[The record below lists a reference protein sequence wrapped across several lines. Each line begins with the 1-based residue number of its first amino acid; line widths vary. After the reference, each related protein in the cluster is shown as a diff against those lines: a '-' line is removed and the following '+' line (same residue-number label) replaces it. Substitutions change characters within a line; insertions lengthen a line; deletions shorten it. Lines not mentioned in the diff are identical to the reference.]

1 MRDKGWGRSWNKA
14 AKGLSLPD
22 MMKRKRES
30 VTWKEN
36 MKNKSWKISSFKSQA
51 CDTWISD
58 DMMEVSGQKLWYTQ
72 SLWFGDNCKFLI
84 SRIQSTPCRG
94 HSLAA
99 EGKRKKQE
107 GHLLSFMSKVRIPE
121 STRRLL
127 REGEVYVWCRR
138 GFTWVNQVMI
148 RSLQCSVL
156 TFVFWRGKKV

>member
-99 EGKRKKQE
+99 EGKRKKTGRPSTLLHEQSQNSWEYKEASERRWGVRVVQE
-107 GHLLSFMSKVRIPE
+107 GLHLSKP
-121 STRRLL
+121 S
-127 REGEVYVWCRR
+127 
-138 GFTWVNQVMI
+138 ND
-148 RSLQCSVL
+148 
-156 TFVFWRGKKV
+156 